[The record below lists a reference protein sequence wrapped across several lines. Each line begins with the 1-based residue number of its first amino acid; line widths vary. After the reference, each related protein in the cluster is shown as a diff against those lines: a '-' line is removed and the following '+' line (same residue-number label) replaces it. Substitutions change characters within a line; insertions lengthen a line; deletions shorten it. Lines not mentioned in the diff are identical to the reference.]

1 MHDCAAEH
9 PPRVGEVEQVG
20 FTTLPGIAVRPSR
33 IAETPV
39 ALECTLC
46 EKVETASR
54 KVFVGQL
61 RWLKLRWLQ
70 VRDGLV
76 DTQTWRVRTED
87 RFPVGRFG
95 ADLYVKTRDRC
106 TTAGFEP

>member
-1 MHDCAAEH
+1 M
-9 PPRVGEVEQVG
+9 GEVEQVG
-20 FTTLPGIAVRPSR
+20 FTTLPGSAVRPSR

>member
-20 FTTLPGIAVRPSR
+20 FTTLPGSAVRPPR
-33 IAETPV
+33 IAEAPV

-54 KVFVGQL
+54 KVFIGQ
-61 RWLKLRWLQ
+61 LRWLQ
-70 VRDGLV
+70 VRDGLL
-76 DTQTWRVRTED
+76 DTQTSRVRLED
-87 RFPVGRFG
+87 CFPVGRFG
-95 ADLYVKTRDRC
+95 AALDVKTRDRC